1 MNLINGES
9 PQNPLEEQ
17 ALALLAQVYDPEL
30 GLDIVSLGLVYA
42 VEVRPPKARVRMTL
56 TTPGCPLHDA
66 MAPAVERALEDNV
79 PVEYAL
85 HAHHWLILHG
95 RYRCKARKPD
105 CPACLIRD
113 LCLFEEKTA

>member
-66 MAPAVERALEDNV
+66 MAPAVERALERL
-79 PVEYAL
+79 PGVEAVEVVLVWDPPWTPERMSPEARRAL
-85 HAHHWLILHG
+85 GWG
-95 RYRCKARKPD
+95 
-105 CPACLIRD
+105 
-113 LCLFEEKTA
+113 